1 MKVLV
6 SVCLLVVVATS
17 TALRGSTNPIGTP
30 ERRQPAPA
38 VSAAIEQAF
47 RAAYSLDHDDALAH
61 ARRAVALGPNESQSH
76 RTLAAILW
84 LHILFRRGAVSI
96 DYYMGSLAR
105 QRASSPKADP
115 ALVAEFQT
123 VLARAIELAEARLK
137 QNPGDLQARFDLGS
151 VYALQASYIASVEGS
166 MTSAFRSARRAY
178 DAQEEV
184 LTKDPTRVG
193 AGLVVGLYRY
203 LISAL
208 ALPTRVVAYVAGFG
222 GGKEK
227 GIQMLEAAMRDPQ
240 TRIDAKTALM
250 LVYSREGRHA
260 DVVTLARELRTEFPR
275 NRLFLLEEGAAAIRA
290 GRPADAEGV
299 LTQGINQLDKDARPK
314 VPGERAYWLY
324 KRGLARVI
332 LRNLDGARSDL
343 HTAQQS
349 LPAGWVN
356 GRIHLELGKV
366 ADLSGRRP
374 DAVTAYQTAK
384 TVCDTNSDTV
394 CSAEAA
400 RLQRRAYGK

>member
-1 MKVLV
+1 
-6 SVCLLVVVATS
+6 
-17 TALRGSTNPIGTP
+17 
-30 ERRQPAPA
+30 
-38 VSAAIEQAF
+38 
-47 RAAYSLDHDDALAH
+47 
-61 ARRAVALGPNESQSH
+61 
-76 RTLAAILW
+76 
-84 LHILFRRGAVSI
+84 
-96 DYYMGSLAR
+96 MGSLAR

-115 ALVAEFQT
+115 ALVAEFQA

-137 QNPGDLQARFDLGS
+137 QNPGDLQARFEVGS

-184 LTKDPTRVG
+184 LAKDPTRVG

-203 LISAL
+203 LISVL

-260 DVVTLARELRTEFPR
+260 DVITLARELRTEFPR

-290 GRPADAEGV
+290 GRPADAEAT
-299 LTQGINQLDKDARPK
+299 LTQGIDQLDKDARPR

-356 GRIHLELGKV
+356 GRIHLELGKI

-400 RLQRRAYGK
+400 RLQRRPYGK

>member
-1 MKVLV
+1 MRQLV
-6 SVCLLVVVATS
+6 SAALVVAVLTT
-17 TALRGSTNPIGTP
+17 TASPGAAGPIAAAPGG
-30 ERRQPAPA
+30 QPPPA
-38 VSAAIEQAF
+38 VSTAIEQSF
-47 RAAYSLDHDDALAH
+47 RAAYSLDHDEAMAH
-61 ARRAVALGPNESQSH
+61 ARRAVALGPNESQAH

-96 DYYMGSLAR
+96 DHYLGSLAR
-105 QRASSPKADP
+105 QRASSAKPDP
-115 ALVAEFQT
+115 AFVAEFKS

-137 QNPGDLQARFDLGS
+137 QNPRDLQARFDVGS
-151 VYALQASYIASVEGS
+151 VYALQASYTASVEGS
-166 MTSAFRSARRAY
+166 MTAAFRSARRAY

-184 LTKDPTRVG
+184 LAKDPSRVG

-208 ALPTRVVAYVAGFG
+208 ALPTRLFAYVVGFG

-227 GIQMLEAAMRDPQ
+227 GIEMLEAAIRDPH

-250 LVYSREGRHA
+250 LVYSREGRHG

-290 GRPADAEGV
+290 GRAADAEAT
-299 LTQGINQLDKDARPK
+299 LTQGINGLDQDARPK

-332 LRNLDGARSDL
+332 LRKLDGARSDL
-343 HTAQQS
+343 QTAQQS

-356 GRIHLELGKV
+356 GRIHLELGKI
-366 ADLSGRRP
+366 ADLTGRRA
-374 DAVTAYQTAK
+374 DAVAAYGTAK
-384 TVCDTNSDTV
+384 TTCDANHDTV
-394 CSAEAA
+394 CSAEAS